1 MQKVLIIIPS
11 QHETRC
17 EAVPRMCT
25 NHLSGKVQV
34 MGRRCVLH
42 LVTLLRYLPKR
53 TECAAV
59 YPANLKQSWCVGESR
74 IADISESPVCRVS
87 LRQGCNSR
95 VVYLSVARRRS
106 LSMQLTDR
114 GRQADETRVSKL
126 LISQWRLDSVLR
138 L

>member
-1 MQKVLIIIPS
+1 MLKVLIIIAS

-25 NHLSGKVQV
+25 NHLSGKAQV
-34 MGRRCVLH
+34 MGRRCVLR
-42 LVTLLRYLPKR
+42 LVALLWYLPKR

-59 YPANLKQSWCVGESR
+59 YPANLKRSWCVGESR
-74 IADISESPVCRVS
+74 ISDIVCCVS
-87 LRQGCNSR
+87 MQQGCNSR

-114 GRQADETRVSKL
+114 KTQADETRVSKL
-126 LISQWRLDSVLR
+126 LISQ
-138 L
+138 